1 MCLME
6 WSALMSD
13 TREPLQEAS
22 WCCGCQEITGEPGY
36 LLGGGKDTSS
46 GPLKS
51 FATKEA
57 LRGHS
62 R

>member
-1 MCLME
+1 
-6 WSALMSD
+6 MSD